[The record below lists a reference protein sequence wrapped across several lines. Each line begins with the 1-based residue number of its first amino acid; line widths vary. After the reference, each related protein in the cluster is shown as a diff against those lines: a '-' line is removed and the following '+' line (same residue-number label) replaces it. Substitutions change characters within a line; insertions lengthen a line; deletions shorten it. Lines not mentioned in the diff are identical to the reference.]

1 MTLVERMQELLEAE
15 RAGVICLEQLAFR
28 SEDKRLNQLFT
39 QLRNDEGKFCMM
51 LHRLILERQ
60 AVPGGAVGAFAEKV
74 MALEDMREQV
84 ALLVKGQEWVVRKIA
99 ELPQEE
105 LNEEETQF
113 FTEMRVAHARNC
125 ELCRM
130 LLR

>member
-15 RAGVICLEQLAFR
+15 RAGVACLEQLAFLAT
-28 SEDKRLNQLFT
+28 DKRLNQFFT
-39 QLRNDEGKFCMM
+39 QLRNEEVKSCTM

-60 AVPGGAVGAFAEKV
+60 AVPSGSVGGFAEKV
-74 MALEDMREQV
+74 MALEDKREQV
-84 ALLVKGQEWVVRKIA
+84 ALLVKGQEWVIRKIT

-105 LNEEETQF
+105 LNEEEAQF
-113 FTEMRVAHARNC
+113 FTEMRVTHARNS

-130 LLR
+130 LLQ